1 MSGLMLAV
9 LASIG
14 WGTTGMLA
22 GRASRSLPPLHVAL
36 ALEWSGLVMIGLA
49 LVAVRPASGSAGDLG
64 FALAAGVAGALGN
77 VLVYAAL
84 SVGAMGLVAPIA
96 AFGAAI
102 PVIAFG
108 VAGGDRPSGLAV
120 VGMVA
125 ALAGGVTVA
134 RAPGRATR
142 RGLGLAVAAA
152 LSYGLYFSLLDLA
165 ADGGA
170 LWATTTSRAMA
181 AAFLAVLVFAVLRHR
196 IRGAEGRG
204 LVRVMPIGFLDALA
218 TLAFALATTRGL
230 VSLVA
235 VIACLYPITTAAL
248 AYALLGERLGRWQA
262 IGAAL
267 AVAGVAMI
275 VATA

>member
-1 MSGLMLAV
+1 VTGLLLAV
-9 LASIG
+9 AASIG

-22 GRASRSLPPLHVAL
+22 GRVSRRLPPLHVAM
-36 ALEWSGLVMIGLA
+36 ALEWSGLAMVA
-49 LVAVRPASGSAGDLG
+49 LVLLVLHPAPGSGGDLLI
-64 FALAAGVAGALGN
+64 ALGAGVAGALGN
-77 VLVYAAL
+77 VLIYAAL

-96 AFGAAI
+96 ASGAAI

-108 VAGGDRPSGLAV
+108 VAEGDRPTTLAIA
-120 VGMVA
+120 GMVL
-125 ALAGGVTVA
+125 ALVGGATVA

-142 RGLGLAVAAA
+142 RGLGLALMAA
-152 LSYGLYFSLLDLA
+152 LSYALYFSLLDLA
-165 ADGGA
+165 SDGGA

-181 AAFLAVLVFAVLRHR
+181 AVFLTLVVIVLGHR
-196 IRGAEGRG
+196 IGRTERRG
-204 LVRVMPIGFLDALA
+204 LVRAMPIGLLDALA

-235 VIACLYPITTAAL
+235 VIACLYPLTTAAL

-262 IGAAL
+262 LGAAL

>member
-1 MSGLMLAV
+1 MSGLLLAV
-9 LASIG
+9 LASVG

-22 GRASRSLPPLHVAL
+22 GRASRSLPPLHVAT
-36 ALEWSGLVMIGLA
+36 ALEWSGLAMIA
-49 LVAVRPASGSAGDLG
+49 IVLVAVHPAPGSGGELAL
-64 FALAAGVAGALGN
+64 ALAAGIAGALGN

-84 SVGAMGLVAPIA
+84 SVGAMGLVAPVA

-108 VAGGDRPSGLAV
+108 VAGGDRPQALAIA
-120 VGMVA
+120 GMAA
-125 ALAGGVTVA
+125 ALIGGVTVA

-152 LSYGLYFSLLDLA
+152 LSYGAYFSLLDLA
-165 ADGGA
+165 SDGGA

-181 AAFLAVLVFAVLRHR
+181 AVFLTMLVVARGRR
-196 IRGAEGRG
+196 IGRAEGRG
-204 LVRVMPIGFLDALA
+204 LVRAMPIGVLDALA

-248 AYALLGERLGRWQA
+248 AYARLGERLGRWQVA
-262 IGAAL
+262 GAAL

>member
-1 MSGLMLAV
+1 MSGLILAMLASV
-9 LASIG
+9 G

-22 GRASRSLPPLHVAL
+22 GRASRRLPPLHVAM
-36 ALEWSGLVMIGLA
+36 ALEWSGLAMIA
-49 LVAVRPASGSAGDLG
+49 LMLLVVRPAPGSGSELAL
-64 FALAAGVAGALGN
+64 ALAAGVAGALGN

-108 VAGGDRPSGLAV
+108 IAGGDRPGGLAV
-120 VGMVA
+120 AGMAA
-125 ALAGGVTVA
+125 ALVGGMMVA

-142 RGLGLAVAAA
+142 RGLGLALAAA
-152 LSYGLYFSLLDLA
+152 ISYGLYFSLLDLA
-165 ADGGA
+165 SDGGA

-181 AAFLAVLVFAVLRHR
+181 AVFLTVLVVALGHR
-196 IRGAEGRG
+196 IGRVEGRG
-204 LVRVMPIGFLDALA
+204 LVRALPIGLLDALA
-218 TLAFALATTRGL
+218 TLAFAVATTRGL

-235 VIACLYPITTAAL
+235 VIACLYPLTTAAL
-248 AYALLGERLGRWQA
+248 AYVLLGERLGRWQA
-262 IGAAL
+262 LGAAL
-267 AVAGVAMI
+267 AVAGVALI

>member
-1 MSGLMLAV
+1 MSGLLLAV
-9 LASIG
+9 LASVG

-22 GRASRSLPPLHVAL
+22 GRASRSLPPLHVAT
-36 ALEWSGLVMIGLA
+36 ALEWSGLAMIA
-49 LVAVRPASGSAGDLG
+49 IVLVAVHPAPGSGGELAL
-64 FALAAGVAGALGN
+64 ALAAGIAGALGN

-84 SVGAMGLVAPIA
+84 SVGAMGLVAPVA

-108 VAGGDRPSGLAV
+108 VAGGDRPQALAIA
-120 VGMVA
+120 GMAA
-125 ALAGGVTVA
+125 ALIGGVTVA

-152 LSYGLYFSLLDLA
+152 LSYGAYFSLLDLA
-165 ADGGA
+165 SDGGA

-181 AAFLAVLVFAVLRHR
+181 AVFLTMLVVALGRR
-196 IRGAEGRG
+196 IGRAEGRG
-204 LVRVMPIGFLDALA
+204 LVRAMPIGVLDALA

-248 AYALLGERLGRWQA
+248 AYVLLGERLGRWQVA
-262 IGAAL
+262 GAAL

>member
-1 MSGLMLAV
+1 MSGLLLAM

-22 GRASRSLPPLHVAL
+22 GRASRSLPPLHVAT
-36 ALEWSGLVMIGLA
+36 ALEWSGLAMIAIVLLVVHPSPGSGGELA
-49 LVAVRPASGSAGDLG
+49 L
-64 FALAAGVAGALGN
+64 ALAAGIAGAMGN

-84 SVGAMGLVAPIA
+84 SVGSMGLVAPIA

-108 VAGGDRPSGLAV
+108 VASGDRPQALAIA
-120 VGMVA
+120 GMAA
-125 ALAGGVTVA
+125 ALIGGMTVA

-165 ADGGA
+165 SDGGA

-181 AAFLAVLVFAVLRHR
+181 AVFLTVLVVVLGHR
-196 IRGAEGRG
+196 IGRAEGRG
-204 LVRVMPIGFLDALA
+204 LVRAMPIGVLDALA

-235 VIACLYPITTAAL
+235 VIACLYPITTAGL
-248 AYALLGERLGRWQA
+248 AYVLLGERLGTWQA
-262 IGAAL
+262 LGAAL

-275 VATA
+275 VAAG

>member
-1 MSGLMLAV
+1 MSGLLLAV
-9 LASIG
+9 LASVG

-22 GRASRSLPPLHVAL
+22 GRASRSLPPLHVAT
-36 ALEWSGLVMIGLA
+36 ALEWSGLAMIA
-49 LVAVRPASGSAGDLG
+49 IVLVAVHPAPGSGGELAL
-64 FALAAGVAGALGN
+64 ALAAGIAGALGN

-84 SVGAMGLVAPIA
+84 SVGAMGLVAPVA

-108 VAGGDRPSGLAV
+108 VAGGDRPQALAIA
-120 VGMVA
+120 GMAA
-125 ALAGGVTVA
+125 ALIGGVTVA

-152 LSYGLYFSLLDLA
+152 LSYGAYFSLLDLA
-165 ADGGA
+165 SDGGA

-181 AAFLAVLVFAVLRHR
+181 AVFLTMLVVARGRR
-196 IRGAEGRG
+196 IGRAEGRG
-204 LVRVMPIGFLDALA
+204 LVRAMPIGVLDALA

-248 AYALLGERLGRWQA
+248 AYALLGERLGRWQVA
-262 IGAAL
+262 GAAL

>member
-1 MSGLMLAV
+1 LLLAV
-9 LASIG
+9 LASVG

-22 GRASRSLPPLHVAL
+22 GRASRSLPPLHVATV
-36 ALEWSGLVMIGLA
+36 LEWSGLAMIA
-49 LVAVRPASGSAGDLG
+49 LVLLAVRPSMGSGVDLG

-84 SVGAMGLVAPIA
+84 AMGAMGLVAPIA

-108 VAGGDRPSGLAV
+108 VAGGDRPSGLAIA
-120 VGMVA
+120 GMVA
-125 ALAGGVTVA
+125 ALVGGVTVA

-142 RGLGLAVAAA
+142 RGLGLAVLAA
-152 LSYGLYFSLLDLA
+152 LSYGIYFSLLDLA
-165 ADGGA
+165 SDGGA

-181 AAFLAVLVFAVLRHR
+181 AVFLTAVLLVLGQRFARGDRRMLLRV
-196 IRGAEGRG
+196 A
-204 LVRVMPIGFLDALA
+204 PIGFLDALA

-262 IGAAL
+262 LGAAL

-275 VATA
+275 VAAA

>member
-1 MSGLMLAV
+1 MTGLILAMA
-9 LASIG
+9 ASIG

-22 GRASRSLPPLHVAL
+22 GRASRRLPPLHVAM
-36 ALEWSGLVMIGLA
+36 ALEWSGLAMIA
-49 LVAVRPASGSAGDLG
+49 LVLLIAHPDPGSGGDLLI
-64 FALAAGVAGALGN
+64 ALGAGVAGALGN
-77 VLVYAAL
+77 VLIYAAL

-96 AFGAAI
+96 ASGAAI

-108 VAGGDRPSGLAV
+108 VAGGERP
-120 VGMVA
+120 A
-125 ALAGGVTVA
+125 ALALVGGATVA

-142 RGLGLAVAAA
+142 QGLGLALLAA
-152 LSYGLYFSLLDLA
+152 LSYGLYFALLDLA

-181 AAFLAVLVFAVLRHR
+181 AVFLTVLVLALGHR
-196 IRGAEGRG
+196 IGRTERRG
-204 LVRVMPIGFLDALA
+204 LVRVLPIGLLDALA
-218 TLAFALATTRGL
+218 TLAFALASTRGL

-248 AYALLGERLGRWQA
+248 AYVLLGERLGRWQA
-262 IGAAL
+262 LGAAL

>member
-1 MSGLMLAV
+1 MTGLLLAV
-9 LASIG
+9 AASIG

-22 GRASRSLPPLHVAL
+22 GRASRRLPPLHVAM
-36 ALEWSGLVMIGLA
+36 ALEWSGLAMIA
-49 LVAVRPASGSAGDLG
+49 LVLLVLHPAPGSGGDLLI
-64 FALAAGVAGALGN
+64 ALGAGVAGALGN
-77 VLVYAAL
+77 VLIYAAL

-96 AFGAAI
+96 ASGAAI

-108 VAGGDRPSGLAV
+108 VAEGDRPTTLAIA
-120 VGMVA
+120 GMVL
-125 ALAGGVTVA
+125 ALVGGATVA

-142 RGLGLAVAAA
+142 QGLGLALMAA
-152 LSYGLYFSLLDLA
+152 LSYALYFSLLDLA
-165 ADGGA
+165 SDGGA

-181 AAFLAVLVFAVLRHR
+181 AVFLTLVVIVLGHR
-196 IRGAEGRG
+196 IGRTERRG
-204 LVRVMPIGFLDALA
+204 LVRAMPIGLLDALA

-235 VIACLYPITTAAL
+235 VIACLYPLTTAAL

-262 IGAAL
+262 LGAAL

>member
-1 MSGLMLAV
+1 MTGLLLAV
-9 LASIG
+9 AASIG

-22 GRASRSLPPLHVAL
+22 GRVSRRLPPLHVAM
-36 ALEWSGLVMIGLA
+36 ALEWSGLAMVA
-49 LVAVRPASGSAGDLG
+49 LVLLVLHPAPGSGGDLLI
-64 FALAAGVAGALGN
+64 ALGAGVAGALGN
-77 VLVYAAL
+77 VLIYAAL

-96 AFGAAI
+96 ASGAAI

-108 VAGGDRPSGLAV
+108 VAEGDRPTTLAIA
-120 VGMVA
+120 GMVL
-125 ALAGGVTVA
+125 ALAGGATVA

-142 RGLGLAVAAA
+142 QGLGLALMAA
-152 LSYGLYFSLLDLA
+152 LSYALYFSLLDLA
-165 ADGGA
+165 SDGGA

-181 AAFLAVLVFAVLRHR
+181 AVFLTLVVIVLGHR
-196 IRGAEGRG
+196 IGRTERRG
-204 LVRVMPIGFLDALA
+204 LVRAMPIGLLDALA

-235 VIACLYPITTAAL
+235 VIACLYPLTTAAL

-262 IGAAL
+262 LGAAL

>member
-1 MSGLMLAV
+1 MTGLILAMA
-9 LASIG
+9 ASIG

-22 GRASRSLPPLHVAL
+22 GRASRRLPPLHVAM
-36 ALEWSGLVMIGLA
+36 ALEWSGLAMIA
-49 LVAVRPASGSAGDLG
+49 LVLLIAHPDPGSGGDLLI
-64 FALAAGVAGALGN
+64 ALGAGVAGALGN
-77 VLVYAAL
+77 VLIYAAL

-96 AFGAAI
+96 ASGAAI

-108 VAGGDRPSGLAV
+108 VAGGDRP
-120 VGMVA
+120 A
-125 ALAGGVTVA
+125 ALAIAGMA
-134 RAPGRATR
+134 
-142 RGLGLAVAAA
+142 LALVGA
-152 LSYGLYFSLLDLA
+152 LSYGLYFALLDLA

-181 AAFLAVLVFAVLRHR
+181 AVFLTVLVLALGHR
-196 IRGAEGRG
+196 IGRTERRG
-204 LVRVMPIGFLDALA
+204 LVRVLPIGLLDALA
-218 TLAFALATTRGL
+218 TLAFALASTRGL

-248 AYALLGERLGRWQA
+248 AYVLLGERLGRWQA
-262 IGAAL
+262 LGAAL

>member
-1 MSGLMLAV
+1 MSGLLLAV

-22 GRASRSLPPLHVAL
+22 GRASRSLPPLHVAT
-36 ALEWSGLVMIGLA
+36 ALEWSGLAMIAIVLVVVHPSPGSGGELA
-49 LVAVRPASGSAGDLG
+49 L
-64 FALAAGVAGALGN
+64 ALAAGIAGAMGN

-84 SVGAMGLVAPIA
+84 SVGSMGLVAPIA

-108 VAGGDRPSGLAV
+108 VASGDRPQALAIA
-120 VGMVA
+120 GMAA
-125 ALAGGVTVA
+125 ALIGGMTVA

-165 ADGGA
+165 SDGGA

-181 AAFLAVLVFAVLRHR
+181 AVFLTVLVVVLGHR
-196 IRGAEGRG
+196 IGRAEGRG
-204 LVRVMPIGFLDALA
+204 LVRAMPIGVLDALA

-235 VIACLYPITTAAL
+235 VIACLYPITTAGL
-248 AYALLGERLGRWQA
+248 AYVLLGERLGRWQA
-262 IGAAL
+262 LGAAL

-275 VATA
+275 VAAG

>member
-1 MSGLMLAV
+1 MSGLFLAV
-9 LASIG
+9 LASVG

-22 GRASRSLPPLHVAL
+22 GRASRSLPPLHVAT
-36 ALEWSGLVMIGLA
+36 ALEWSGLAMIASVL
-49 LVAVRPASGSAGDLG
+49 LVVRPGSGSGGDLAI
-64 FALAAGVAGALGN
+64 ALAAGVAGALGN

-84 SVGAMGLVAPIA
+84 AMGAMGLVAPIA

-108 VAGGDRPSGLAV
+108 VAGGDRPTALAIAGMAAAV
-120 VGMVA
+120 VGGM
-125 ALAGGVTVA
+125 TVA

-142 RGLGLAVAAA
+142 RGLGLAVLAA
-152 LSYGLYFSLLDLA
+152 LAYGLYFSLLDLA

-181 AAFLAVLVFAVLRHR
+181 AVFLTVLVVVLGQR
-196 IRGAEGRG
+196 IARGTWRG

-235 VIACLYPITTAAL
+235 VIACLYPITTALL
-248 AYALLGERLGRWQA
+248 AYLLLGERLGRWQA
-262 IGAAL
+262 AGAAL
-267 AVAGVAMI
+267 AVVGVAMI

>member
-1 MSGLMLAV
+1 MSGLLLAV

-22 GRASRSLPPLHVAL
+22 GRASRSLPPLHVAT
-36 ALEWSGLVMIGLA
+36 ALEWSGLAMIAIVLVVVHPSPGSGGELA
-49 LVAVRPASGSAGDLG
+49 L
-64 FALAAGVAGALGN
+64 ALAAGIAGAMGN

-84 SVGAMGLVAPIA
+84 SVGSMGLVAPIA

-108 VAGGDRPSGLAV
+108 VAGGDRPQALAIA
-120 VGMVA
+120 GMAA
-125 ALAGGVTVA
+125 ALIGGMTVA

-165 ADGGA
+165 SDGGA

-181 AAFLAVLVFAVLRHR
+181 AVFLTVLVVVLGHR
-196 IRGAEGRG
+196 IGRAEGRG
-204 LVRVMPIGFLDALA
+204 LVRAMPIGVLDALA

-235 VIACLYPITTAAL
+235 VIACLYPITTAGL
-248 AYALLGERLGRWQA
+248 AYVLLGERLGRWQA
-262 IGAAL
+262 LGAAL

-275 VATA
+275 VAAG

>member
-1 MSGLMLAV
+1 MTGLLLAV
-9 LASIG
+9 AASIG

-22 GRASRSLPPLHVAL
+22 GRASRRLPPLHVAM
-36 ALEWSGLVMIGLA
+36 ALEWSGLAMIA
-49 LVAVRPASGSAGDLG
+49 LVLLVLHPAPGSGGDLLI
-64 FALAAGVAGALGN
+64 ALGAGVAGALGN
-77 VLVYAAL
+77 VLIYAAL

-96 AFGAAI
+96 ASGAAI

-108 VAGGDRPSGLAV
+108 VAEGDRPTSLAIA
-120 VGMVA
+120 GMVL
-125 ALAGGVTVA
+125 ALVGGATVA

-142 RGLGLAVAAA
+142 QGLGLALMAA
-152 LSYGLYFSLLDLA
+152 LSYALYFSLLDLA
-165 ADGGA
+165 SDGGA

-181 AAFLAVLVFAVLRHR
+181 AVFLTLVVIVLGHR
-196 IRGAEGRG
+196 IGRTERRG
-204 LVRVMPIGFLDALA
+204 LVRAMPIGLLDALA

-235 VIACLYPITTAAL
+235 VIACLYPLTTAAL

-262 IGAAL
+262 LGAAL

>member
-1 MSGLMLAV
+1 MSGLFLAV
-9 LASIG
+9 LASVG

-22 GRASRSLPPLHVAL
+22 GRASRSLPPLHVAT
-36 ALEWSGLVMIGLA
+36 ALEWSGLAMIASVL
-49 LVAVRPASGSAGDLG
+49 LVVRPGSGSGGDLAI
-64 FALAAGVAGALGN
+64 ALAAGVAGALGN

-84 SVGAMGLVAPIA
+84 AMGAMGLVAPIA

-108 VAGGDRPSGLAV
+108 VAGGDRPTALAIA
-120 VGMVA
+120 GMAA
-125 ALAGGVTVA
+125 ALVGGMTVA

-142 RGLGLAVAAA
+142 RGLGLAVLAA
-152 LSYGLYFSLLDLA
+152 LAYGLYFSLLDLA

-181 AAFLAVLVFAVLRHR
+181 AVFLTVLVVVLGQR
-196 IRGAEGRG
+196 IARGTWRG

-235 VIACLYPITTAAL
+235 VIACLYPITTVLL
-248 AYALLGERLGRWQA
+248 AYLLLGERLGRWQA
-262 IGAAL
+262 AGAAL
-267 AVAGVAMI
+267 AVVGVAMI

>member
-1 MSGLMLAV
+1 VTGLVLA
-9 LASIG
+9 LAASIG

-22 GRASRSLPPLHVAL
+22 GRASRRLPPLHVAM
-36 ALEWSGLVMIGLA
+36 ALEWSGLAMIA
-49 LVAVRPASGSAGDLG
+49 LVLLIARPDPGSGGDLLI
-64 FALAAGVAGALGN
+64 ALGAGVAGALGN
-77 VLVYAAL
+77 VLIYAAL

-96 AFGAAI
+96 ASGAAI

-108 VAGGDRPSGLAV
+108 VAGGDRP
-120 VGMVA
+120 A
-125 ALAGGVTVA
+125 ALAIAGMALALVGGATVA

-142 RGLGLAVAAA
+142 QGLGLGLLAA
-152 LSYGLYFSLLDLA
+152 LSYGLYFALLDLA

-181 AAFLAVLVFAVLRHR
+181 AVFLTVLVLALGHR
-196 IRGAEGRG
+196 IGRTERRG
-204 LVRVMPIGFLDALA
+204 LVRVLPIGLLDALA
-218 TLAFALATTRGL
+218 TLAFALASTRGL

-248 AYALLGERLGRWQA
+248 AYVLLGERLGRWQA
-262 IGAAL
+262 LGAAL

>member
-1 MSGLMLAV
+1 VTGLLLAV
-9 LASIG
+9 AASIG

-22 GRASRSLPPLHVAL
+22 GRASRRLPPLHVAM
-36 ALEWSGLVMIGLA
+36 ALEWSGLAMIA
-49 LVAVRPASGSAGDLG
+49 LVLLVLHPAPGSGGDLLI
-64 FALAAGVAGALGN
+64 ALGAGVAGALGN
-77 VLVYAAL
+77 VLIYAAL

-96 AFGAAI
+96 ASGAAI

-108 VAGGDRPSGLAV
+108 VAEGDRPTTLAIA
-120 VGMVA
+120 GMVL
-125 ALAGGVTVA
+125 ALVGGATVA

-142 RGLGLAVAAA
+142 QGLGLALMAA
-152 LSYGLYFSLLDLA
+152 LSYALYFSLLDLA
-165 ADGGA
+165 SDGGA

-181 AAFLAVLVFAVLRHR
+181 AVFLTLVVIVLGHR
-196 IRGAEGRG
+196 IGRTERRG
-204 LVRVMPIGFLDALA
+204 LVRAMPIGLLDALA

-235 VIACLYPITTAAL
+235 VIACLYPLTTAAL

-262 IGAAL
+262 LGAAL

>member
-1 MSGLMLAV
+1 MSGLFLAV
-9 LASIG
+9 LASVG

-22 GRASRSLPPLHVAL
+22 GRASRSLPPLHVAT
-36 ALEWSGLVMIGLA
+36 ALEWSGLAMIASVL
-49 LVAVRPASGSAGDLG
+49 LVVRPGSGSGGDLAI
-64 FALAAGVAGALGN
+64 ALAAGVAGALGN

-84 SVGAMGLVAPIA
+84 AMGAMGLVAPIA

-108 VAGGDRPSGLAV
+108 VAGGDRPTALAIA
-120 VGMVA
+120 GMAA
-125 ALAGGVTVA
+125 ALVGGMTVA

-142 RGLGLAVAAA
+142 RGLGLAVLAA
-152 LSYGLYFSLLDLA
+152 LAYGLYFSLLDLA

-181 AAFLAVLVFAVLRHR
+181 AVFLTVLVVVLGQR
-196 IRGAEGRG
+196 IARGTWRG

-218 TLAFALATTRGL
+218 TLAFALATTLGL
-230 VSLVA
+230 VILVA
-235 VIACLYPITTAAL
+235 VIACLYPITTALL
-248 AYALLGERLGRWQA
+248 AYLLLGERLGRWQA
-262 IGAAL
+262 AGAAL
-267 AVAGVAMI
+267 AVVGVAMI

>member
-1 MSGLMLAV
+1 MSGLFLAV
-9 LASIG
+9 LASVG

-22 GRASRSLPPLHVAL
+22 GRASRSLPPLHVAT
-36 ALEWSGLVMIGLA
+36 ALEWSGLAMIASVL
-49 LVAVRPASGSAGDLG
+49 LVVRPGSGSGGDLAI
-64 FALAAGVAGALGN
+64 ALAAGVAGALGN

-84 SVGAMGLVAPIA
+84 AMGAMGLVAPIA

-108 VAGGDRPSGLAV
+108 VAGGDRPTALAIA
-120 VGMVA
+120 GMAA
-125 ALAGGVTVA
+125 ALVGGMTVA

-142 RGLGLAVAAA
+142 RGLGLAVLAA
-152 LSYGLYFSLLDLA
+152 LAYGPYFSLLDLA

-170 LWATTTSRAMA
+170 LWATTTSRAVA
-181 AAFLAVLVFAVLRHR
+181 AVFLTVLVVVLGQR
-196 IRGAEGRG
+196 IARGTWRG

-235 VIACLYPITTAAL
+235 VIACLYPITTALL
-248 AYALLGERLGRWQA
+248 AYLLLGERLGRWQA
-262 IGAAL
+262 AGAAL
-267 AVAGVAMI
+267 AVVGVAMI

>member
-1 MSGLMLAV
+1 MTGLLLAV
-9 LASIG
+9 AASIG

-22 GRASRSLPPLHVAL
+22 GRASRRLPPLHVAM
-36 ALEWSGLVMIGLA
+36 ALEWSGLAMIA
-49 LVAVRPASGSAGDLG
+49 LVLLVLHPAPGSGGDLLI
-64 FALAAGVAGALGN
+64 ALGAGVAGAMGN
-77 VLVYAAL
+77 VLIYAAL

-96 AFGAAI
+96 ASGAAI

-108 VAGGDRPSGLAV
+108 VAEGDRPTSLAIA
-120 VGMVA
+120 GMVL
-125 ALAGGVTVA
+125 ALVGGATVA

-142 RGLGLAVAAA
+142 QGLGLALMAA
-152 LSYGLYFSLLDLA
+152 LSYALYFSLLDLA
-165 ADGGA
+165 SDGGA

-181 AAFLAVLVFAVLRHR
+181 AVFLTLVVIVLGHR
-196 IRGAEGRG
+196 IGRTERRG
-204 LVRVMPIGFLDALA
+204 LVRAMPIGLLDALA

-235 VIACLYPITTAAL
+235 VIACLYPLTTAAL

-262 IGAAL
+262 LGAAL